1 MAADKVCWPLVVCL
15 EKYELGHR
23 IPADRFGLKLRI
35 MASVLVVAP
44 RCLLCSTPAVWGYS
58 DKTLSMGDL
67 VTGNVL
73 AELPERVMLF
83 GEITES

>member
-35 MASVLVVAP
+35 MASADP
-44 RCLLCSTPAVWGYS
+44 CRLLCSTPAVWGYS
-58 DKTLSMGDL
+58 DKTLSVGDL